1 MKKKML
7 SINMILL
14 LLIPMFAITTNAY
27 ANNPIHH
34 LQHDINL
41 EGMSNEEI
49 EVLTDRIVEKYIGD
63 KIPGATIAIIANNEI
78 ALLKGYGV
86 SDIETNSPISPT
98 NTIMEAGSLSKLFV
112 WTAIMQL
119 VEQGKINLD
128 TDVHEYLPNDFLDL
142 SFDTPITITHLLTH
156 TAGFEE
162 RSELIFTFDTKNIIP
177 LEEYVSKK
185 YAPKQAYVPGTIVSY
200 SNYGTDLAGYI
211 IERIS
216 GQPFHTYMEEH
227 IFKPLQMNNSYFE
240 TDYST
245 ISNLIENKS
254 TGYVLNKQTF
264 IVAPTFYVNDAPAGA
279 LQTTAE
285 DMSLFMLA
293 HMNKENNPLFENPK
307 TLEQMHTTLYSL
319 DEILPVNAY
328 GFWESLYGGRRTIGH
343 GGNTP
348 AFTANFIMETEQ
360 ANGVI
365 VLTNVAS
372 ESSGLISELTTTF
385 IGASEIPIVDYT
397 QDSHVMDVIG
407 NYRSSRTIESKFPKI
422 MYSLIASDY
431 SISENNSGGI
441 TLRVPSQGINID
453 YVEVSPY
460 LFVRVDNES
469 TIFDRAG
476 INISRLYFIRDG
488 INNVTALSFGSVDTS
503 LKISFWQTQQ
513 FTLGFLIISLTTFI
527 TGIILTIFAKIRKKK
542 LSLPKYSLLLSIL
555 GFAQLFNV
563 AIQLIR
569 FLASVIQPYS
579 TYLPHIIISML
590 IVIIQVITITLTILN
605 FRKDQKTS
613 LQKSYTIILCI
624 MTIANFI
631 FLYYYNFFYL

>member
-1 MKKKML
+1 MKKKIL
-7 SINMILL
+7 SITMILFL
-14 LLIPMFAITTNAY
+14 LMPMFIITPNAHY
-27 ANNPIHH
+27 SPQQDVK
-34 LQHDINL
+34 LD
-41 EGMSNEEI
+41 EMSTEEI
-49 EVLTDRIVEKYIGD
+49 EMMTNRIAEKYIGD
-63 KIPGATIAIIANNEI
+63 KVPGATIAIIANNEI

-86 SDIETNSPISPT
+86 SDIEANSPISPT
-98 NTIMEAGSLSKLFV
+98 NTIMEAGSVSKLFV

-119 VEQGKINLD
+119 VEQEKIHLD
-128 TDVHEYLPNDFLDL
+128 DDIREYLPNNFLDL

-162 RSELIFTFDTKNIIP
+162 RSELMYTFDTNNIIP

-185 YAPKQAYVPGTIVSY
+185 YAPKQIYAPGTIVSY

-211 IERIS
+211 IECIS
-216 GQPFHTYMEEH
+216 GQLFHTYMEEH
-227 IFKPLQMNNSYFE
+227 IFKPIKMNNSYFV

-264 IVAPTFYVNDAPAGA
+264 IVAPAFYVNDAPAGA

-285 DMSLFMLA
+285 DMALFMLA

-307 TLEQMHTTLYSL
+307 TLEQMHSTLYSL
-319 DEILPVNAY
+319 DEILPVNAH
-328 GFWESLYGGRRTIGH
+328 GFWEGLYGGKRTIGH

-372 ESSGLISELTTTF
+372 ESSGLISELTNTF
-385 IGASEIPIVDYT
+385 IGTSEIPIVDFT
-397 QDSHVMDVIG
+397 KDSHTKDVVG
-407 NYRSSRTIESKFPKI
+407 DYRSSHTIESKFPK
-422 MYSLIASDY
+422 MMFSLMANDY
-431 SISENNSGGI
+431 LIKENNRGGI
-441 TLRVPSQGINID
+441 TLSVPSQSINID

-469 TIFDRAG
+469 TIFDRSG

-488 INNVTALSFGSVDTS
+488 LNNVTSLSFGSVDTS
-503 LKISFWQTQQ
+503 LKISFWQTQP

-527 TGIILTIFAKIRKKK
+527 IGIFLKIFVKIKKRK

-555 GFAQLFNV
+555 GFAQLFNIAV
-563 AIQLIR
+563 QLIR
-569 FLASVIQPYS
+569 FLASIIQPYS

-590 IVIIQVITITLTILN
+590 IVVVQAVTIAFTIVN
-605 FRKDQKTS
+605 FRKDQKTT
-613 LQKSYTIILCI
+613 LQKIYTIILCV
-624 MTIANFI
+624 MTVANFI
-631 FLYYYNFFYL
+631 FLYYYNFFYLG